1 MPRRFKMIIPPG
13 EVEAMQL
20 TPENIQKAETWSGG
34 IQVVQGDPFDGTLK
48 FTAINIPTEREGAVR
63 AEPYWWVIKHND
75 GHFETMGPEEFAATY
90 ERVEG
95 DDG

>member
-48 FTAINIPTEREGAVR
+48 FTAINIPTEREGVAKLLKR
-63 AEPYWWVIKHND
+63 FD
-75 GHFETMGPEEFAATY
+75 GKTRLHDAADFVTIIALSS
-90 ERVEG
+90 G
-95 DDG
+95 